1 MSRTPTY
8 DDFITAVWEQIDIY
22 EGPEH
27 FLET

>member
-8 DDFITAVWEQIDIY
+8 DDFITTVWEQIDIY